1 MTAPGQHDP
10 SLLFGI
16 CARILK
22 LVGERAEAEV
32 TVSSGRSALTRFANS
47 FIHQNVAEDGQWARV
62 KVIAD
67 GRIATAGTS
76 LLVTGLDAMV
86 ERALDAARFRP
97 VDPDWPGLAPPMPAP
112 PTPDGVYDPDTH
124 IAPPQARAEVVR
136 QFVAAGADSGD
147 GVALK
152 AAGYCQTGGH
162 EVAFANS
169 AGQQLWGHTT
179 RAVIEGIHRTADAD
193 AGGQQVAAR
202 IGDLD
207 GAATGRRAAGK
218 ARRSVELIDVEP
230 GDWEVVLE
238 PNSVV
243 DVLACIT
250 GHGFNAKHH
259 AEGRSFVHLG
269 EQQMDPSL
277 SIFDDALDPRIIG
290 LPFDAEGTPR
300 RRLDLVQSGVSAAL
314 CHDRRT
320 AGEAGTE
327 STGHA
332 VPGGEMAGPIP
343 NHVFLQPGERTPED
357 IVAGVERGLLVT
369 DFWYTRILDPKTTVV
384 TGLTRNG
391 TFLIENGQVTKAVR
405 NLRFTQ
411 SYIEALAPG
420 NVVAVGNDGRL
431 AGESQFFAPTVHLKS
446 WHFSGGAKG

>member
-1 MTAPGQHDP
+1 MTASAQGHHDP
-10 SLLFGI
+10 TLLLDI
-16 CARILK
+16 CARVLGY
-22 LVGERAEAEV
+22 VEERAEAEV
-32 TVSSGRSALTRFANS
+32 TVSSGRSGLTRFANS
-47 FIHQNVAEDGQWARV
+47 FIHQNVAEDGQWARIR
-62 KVIAD
+62 VIAG

-76 LLVTGLDAMV
+76 LLATGLPGMV

-97 VDPDWPGLAPPMPAP
+97 VDPDWPGLAPPLPAP
-112 PTPDGVYDPDTH
+112 PTPDGVYDADTH
-124 IAPPQARAEVVR
+124 VAAPQARAEVVR
-136 QFVAAGADSGD
+136 QFVAAGADD
-147 GVALK
+147 GFT
-152 AAGYCQTGGH
+152 AAGFCQTAGH

-169 AGQQLWGHTT
+169 AGQRLWGHTT
-179 RAVIEGIHRTADAD
+179 RAVIEGIHRTAEAD
-193 AGGQQVAAR
+193 AGGQQISAR

-207 GAATGRRAAGK
+207 GAATGNRAAGK
-218 ARRSVELIDVEP
+218 ARSSLELIDVEP

-243 DVLACIT
+243 DVLVFIT
-250 GHGFNAKHH
+250 GHGFNAKRHE
-259 AEGRSFVHLG
+259 EGSSFVRLG
-269 EQQMDPSL
+269 EQQMDERI

-290 LPFDAEGTPR
+290 VPFDAEGTPR
-300 RRLDLVQSGVSAAL
+300 RRLDLVLAGVSTAL

-320 AGEAGTE
+320 AKAQGAE
-327 STGHA
+327 STGHGVGGGESVGA
-332 VPGGEMAGPIP
+332 VPT
-343 NHVFLQPGERTPED
+343 HVFLQPGPTPPQD
-357 IVAGVERGLLVT
+357 IIAGVERGLLVT

-391 TFLIENGQVTKAVR
+391 TFLIENGKVTKAVR

-431 AGESQFFAPTVHLKS
+431 AGESHFFAPTVHLKS